1 MAIIDSF
8 DSTPNTNMLD
18 ILGSSGYSLKTAIA
32 DVLDN
37 SITAKAKNIYINFF
51 YDEEDSYIQIIDD
64 GKGMSFQKMKEASII
79 GFKSVDESRDL
90 DDLGRFSA
98 GLNAASM
105 SMANKLTIQSKQTEI
120 NTFVLDFAKMKNKGW
135 KTDIIETEEVYIKTE
150 TGTAIIWTRLKELAT
165 ANTRKEFFDKIA
177 IVEEHLS
184 HVFNDYI
191 ENGLKIYINNNLV
204 KGWDPFL
211 KKNPKTTITGNNT
224 FSYNGYPITITM
236 YILPTYNNLNPQEQK
251 YMEGYGLEEQQ
262 GFYIYRNN
270 RLIKEGGWL
279 ELEGLSMSNKYNY
292 ARIRVDVT
300 NQLDDVFKPNFMK
313 SEIFIPND
321 LVEYFKKIA
330 RKARKESRENYNYM
344 KAPTISRNIK
354 KSVKTP
360 VWNIK
365 HSSDGLIL
373 AVNDEHPI
381 IKSICEKLSEQDKK
395 RLFSLISKNI
405 PVGEIT
411 RTGVSVRQNDY
422 KNIIEEIEDMYNK
435 LVETGLSSAEIMK
448 KMSTCEPFCLS
459 DDYTSEL
466 IDFFDKKGLLG

>member
-105 SMANKLTIQSKQTEI
+105 SMAYKLTIQSKQTEI

-135 KTDIIETEEVYIKTE
+135 KTDIVETEEVYIKTE

-251 YMEGYGLEEQQ
+251 YSV
-262 GFYIYRNN
+262 YI
-270 RLIKEGGWL
+270 
-279 ELEGLSMSNKYNY
+279 
-292 ARIRVDVT
+292 
-300 NQLDDVFKPNFMK
+300 
-313 SEIFIPND
+313 
-321 LVEYFKKIA
+321 
-330 RKARKESRENYNYM
+330 
-344 KAPTISRNIK
+344 
-354 KSVKTP
+354 
-360 VWNIK
+360 
-365 HSSDGLIL
+365 
-373 AVNDEHPI
+373 
-381 IKSICEKLSEQDKK
+381 
-395 RLFSLISKNI
+395 
-405 PVGEIT
+405 
-411 RTGVSVRQNDY
+411 
-422 KNIIEEIEDMYNK
+422 
-435 LVETGLSSAEIMK
+435 
-448 KMSTCEPFCLS
+448 
-459 DDYTSEL
+459 
-466 IDFFDKKGLLG
+466 